1 MSLSDTCVA
10 INKISY
16 YLHAYIKK
24 NLGGMRYLTSMLS
37 NYYIGMTCLDKT
49 LYPNKN
55 NTTYMAKIDLSKNIQ
70 GQNSVA
76 NSRKRQQRGY

>member
-1 MSLSDTCVA
+1 
-10 INKISY
+10 
-16 YLHAYIKK
+16 
-24 NLGGMRYLTSMLS
+24 MLS
-37 NYYIGMTCLDKT
+37 NYYIGITCLDKT

-70 GQNSVA
+70 GQNPVA